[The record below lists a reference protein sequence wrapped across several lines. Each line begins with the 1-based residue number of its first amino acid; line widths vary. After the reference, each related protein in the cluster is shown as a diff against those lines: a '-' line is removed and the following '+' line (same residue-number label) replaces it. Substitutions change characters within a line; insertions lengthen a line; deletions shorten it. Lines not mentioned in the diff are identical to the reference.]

1 MEFGRQGANATAEE
15 IDGLLRMERFAGQGV
30 GAESPNQGPTALA
43 PSPLSPQYSTHYL
56 ADTGWIHLTL
66 VDGRWTK
73 RQVTDLCVLGGLPPR
88 TLNPQ
93 VFGFES
99 RGAHFEKPS
108 SSRYLAR
115 YLGGSLTTD
124 SGRDPL
130 NRYA

>member
-73 RQVTDLCVLGGLPPR
+73 RQVTDLCVLGGLPR
-88 TLNPQ
+88 LGLLIRRFRVRAVDT
-93 VFGFES
+93 
-99 RGAHFEKPS
+99 PS
-108 SSRYLAR
+108 LLA
-115 YLGGSLTTD
+115 LHPSQKSVTIAT
-124 SGRDPL
+124 
-130 NRYA
+130 